1 MDLYGVRNRQRILR
15 IVVAVALVAAVI
27 VLVASRTTDGTNG
40 GATSAGPAPTTDP
53 SSGGETTASSH
64 RTHSGPMLVL
74 GDSLTEGAD
83 DHGLS
88 KLLKAD
94 GWRPQIVAE
103 VGRSTRGGILAVRQ
117 DLATVP
123 PLVVV
128 ELGTNPSSAVDTF
141 AAEVDTLV
149 DLLHERGAKRI
160 VWVTPVHHDDDRYD
174 DKVDIL
180 VAKAAADP
188 TVVVADWR
196 VVAWA
201 HKSWFRADGVH
212 YVDAGWV
219 GLAQFMVDAAD
230 ANDPAAG

>member
-1 MDLYGVRNRQRILR
+1 MDLYGVRHRQRLVR
-15 IVVAVALVAAVI
+15 ALVAAAVVVGI
-27 VLVASRTTDGTNG
+27 VVVVAARTTESNG
-40 GATSAGPAPTTDP
+40 PGLSAAAPSTTDP
-53 SSGGETTASSH
+53 VSSAASGATVD
-64 RTHSGPMLVL
+64 RTHAGPILVL
-74 GDSLTEGAD
+74 GDSLTEGAE

-94 GWRPQIVAE
+94 GWKPQIVAE

-123 PLVVV
+123 ALVVV

-149 DLLHERGAKRI
+149 DLLHDRGAQRI
-160 VWVTPVHHDDDRYD
+160 VWITPVHHDDDRYD

-180 VAKAAADP
+180 VAQAAADP
-188 TVVVADWR
+188 SVVVADWR

-219 GLAQFMVDAAD
+219 GLAQFIVDAAD
-230 ANDPAAG
+230 ENDPAG